1 MNRTFTI
8 IGGILLVAIVL
19 SCDRDAR
26 TKEAILGTWVSADQ
40 ADTLLFLNE
49 EVFEKNSPENG
60 YMTPFLYSIH
70 RDSITVQYNGPNL
83 ILVKP
88 SIHYFELEEST
99 LSIDFANGCYGFPRE
114 QLIYGR

>member
-1 MNRTFTI
+1 MNRTFTF
-8 IGGILLVAIVL
+8 IGGILLAAIVL

-26 TKEAILGTWVSADQ
+26 TKEAILGTWVSAGQ
-40 ADTLLFLNE
+40 ADTLVFLNE

-70 RDSITVQYNGPNL
+70 RDSITVQYNGPNY

-88 SIHYFELEEST
+88 SAHYFELDESA
-99 LSIDFANGCYGFPRE
+99 LSIDFTNGCYGFPRE
-114 QLIYGR
+114 RLIYGR